1 MSVGRPCGTRS
12 MGSEIRRANQLPPPR
27 RRFGQH
33 FLRDRQVLA
42 GIVDT
47 LGDLRGRT
55 VLEIGPGRG
64 ALTDLLV
71 EHAERVVAVEID
83 RDLVSHLRARYKGL
97 SHVEIIEADVLETVL
112 ADVAGGP
119 FALVGNVPYYITTPI
134 IFHALVPPRPV
145 VAVFLV
151 QKEVAERM
159 TAAPGGKAYGALSV
173 NLQALVDVTFIRK
186 VPPGAFNPPPAVDSA
201 VVRITPAQDVVIEQ
215 RLEAKYR
222 SFVTSAFG
230 LRRKQL
236 LRVIRIVTQLDASQ
250 ALEVLRICDLSPT
263 ARPETLTPDEF
274 ARIVRVVGL
283 RETSD

>member
-1 MSVGRPCGTRS
+1 M
-12 MGSEIRRANQLPPPR
+12 PPPR